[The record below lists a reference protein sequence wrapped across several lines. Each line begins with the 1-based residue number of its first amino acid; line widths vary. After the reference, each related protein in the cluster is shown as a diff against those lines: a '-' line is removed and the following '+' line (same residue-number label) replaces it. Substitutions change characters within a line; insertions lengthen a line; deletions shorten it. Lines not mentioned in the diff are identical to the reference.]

1 MTGLL
6 SKHDFRVALQ
16 EAIAGRASAKAA
28 FSQAW
33 MDGTL
38 QRHHFARW
46 AENHYH
52 YVGPFADYLGYIY
65 NNARDEQD
73 GVKDLLL
80 QSMYEFR
87 HLQEGG
93 GHGLPTRTC
102 WIRFA
107 QACGTTR
114 ERVESPQACNPIT
127 RGMQAWCCAT
137 AIRESPVVATA
148 ALLVGLASQIPQI
161 TPGRSFRALT
171 RASTGSA
178 SMKGRLFRLEDHV
191 GWRAR
196 RAGTGSCSTGR
207 RRLRC
212 SNAACSSC
220 DGARRCATPT
230 RRRSTTSMSR
240 PTSAPVAWIDA
251 RAQARRRPGGRNAL
265 D

>member
-16 EAIAGRASAKAA
+16 EAIAGKASAKAA

-87 HLQEGG
+87 HL
-93 GHGLPTRTC
+93 
-102 WIRFA
+102 
-107 QACGTTR
+107 
-114 ERVESPQACNPIT
+114 
-127 RGMQAWCCAT
+127 
-137 AIRESPVVATA
+137 
-148 ALLVGLASQIPQI
+148 
-161 TPGRSFRALT
+161 
-171 RASTGSA
+171 
-178 SMKGRLFRLEDHV
+178 
-191 GWRAR
+191 
-196 RAGTGSCSTGR
+196 
-207 RRLRC
+207 
-212 SNAACSSC
+212 
-220 DGARRCATPT
+220 
-230 RRRSTTSMSR
+230 
-240 PTSAPVAWIDA
+240 
-251 RAQARRRPGGRNAL
+251 
-265 D
+265 